1 MAPSRLA
8 IAVQVEAPGW
18 RKAWPGLSSEAKRV
32 VTLAAVRPE
41 LSPPAGEVAIVFADD
56 ARLRGLNARFRGKDK
71 PTNVLSFPDPQVP
84 LGGIA
89 LAFETVR
96 DEAAAQKKPFVNHS
110 KHLILHGFLHL
121 LGYDHET
128 ARDARLM
135 EGLEIAI
142 LSAMGIPNPYL
153 LRTKTRA

>member
-1 MAPSRLA
+1 MAKGRLTVE
-8 IAVQVEAPGW
+8 VQIEYPPW
-18 RKAWPGLSSEAKRV
+18 RKAFPRTGIVVRGLLREAA
-32 VTLAAVRPE
+32 LRPE
-41 LSPPAGEVAIVFADD
+41 LSGPVGEVAVVFADD

-71 PTNVLSFPDPQVP
+71 ATNVLSFGDPGNP

-89 LAFETVR
+89 LAFETVSA
-96 DEAAAQKKPFVNHS
+96 EAKAQNKSFVNHT

-128 ARDARLM
+128 GRGARLM
-135 EGLEIAI
+135 EGLETAI
-142 LSAMGIPNPYL
+142 LSDMGIPNPYF

>member
-1 MAPSRLA
+1 MARSRLTVDVQ
-8 IAVQVEAPGW
+8 IAFPAW
-18 RKAWPGLSSEAKRV
+18 RKAFPRAGATVRGLV
-32 VTLAAVRPE
+32 QAAALRPE
-41 LSPPAGEVAIVFADD
+41 LSGPVGEVAVVFTDD

-71 PTNVLSFPDPQVP
+71 ATNVLSFGDPGNP

-89 LAFETVR
+89 LAFETVSA
-96 DEAAAQKKPFVNHS
+96 EAKAQNKRFVNHS
-110 KHLILHGFLHL
+110 KHLIIHGFLHL

-128 ARDARLM
+128 ARGARLM

-142 LSAMGIPNPYL
+142 LSDMGIPNPYL